1 VLALWS
7 GPTIEL
13 GLAWR
18 SDKTRD
24 PDAADTTDVFGGA
37 VGYERGTEL
46 VRLDDYTTM
55 YTRPAP
61 SVVATLEGYLRFGW
75 TF

>member
-1 VLALWS
+1 M
-7 GPTIEL
+7 
-13 GLAWR
+13 
-18 SDKTRD
+18 
-24 PDAADTTDVFGGA
+24 AAVGGA
-37 VGYERGTEL
+37 IGYERGTEV

-61 SVVATLEGYLRFGW
+61 SVVASLEGYLRFGA